1 MSWDLLACGAF
12 VLAATALL
20 GSPGPG
26 IVALVAVG
34 RARGFLGGLRF
45 YAGLQVGLAIAAG
58 IAAAG
63 VASVL
68 QTIPAATVTM
78 TIVATAYLVY
88 LAYRIATSPV
98 GSPGGEEAPSTSAVA
113 GLLLGVINPKTLVAF
128 ASLFAS
134 QAIIKSSPQDDI
146 MVKWVLCV
154 IVMIVVDFA
163 WLLAGAA
170 LHRWTLQPR
179 TERALNLFLALA
191 IIAAAVLALI

>member
-26 IVALVAVG
+26 IIALVAVG
-34 RARGFLGGLRF
+34 RARGFMGGLRF
-45 YAGLQVGLAIAAG
+45 YAGLQVGLAVAAG

-63 VASVL
+63 IASVL
-68 QTIPAATVTM
+68 QAAPAATAAM
-78 TIVATAYLVY
+78 TIIATIYLVY

-98 GSPGGEEAPSTSAVA
+98 GSSGGEVPSTSAVA
-113 GLLLGVINPKTLVAF
+113 GLLLGIVNPKTLVAF

-134 QAIIKSSPQDDI
+134 QAIIKSNPQDDI

-154 IVMIVVDFA
+154 LVMIIVDFA

-170 LHRWTLQPR
+170 LHRWTLQPKF
-179 TERALNLFLALA
+179 ERALNLALAAAIVAAAMLALM
-191 IIAAAVLALI
+191 

>member
-26 IVALVAVG
+26 IIALVAVG
-34 RARGFLGGLRF
+34 RARGFMGGLRF
-45 YAGLQVGLAIAAG
+45 YAGLQVGLAVAAG

-63 VASVL
+63 IASVL
-68 QTIPAATVTM
+68 QAAPAATAAM
-78 TIVATAYLVY
+78 TIIATIYLVY

-98 GSPGGEEAPSTSAVA
+98 GSPVGEEAPSTSAVA
-113 GLLLGVINPKTLVAF
+113 GLLLGIVNPKTLVAF

-134 QAIIKSSPQDDI
+134 QAIIKSDPQDDI

-170 LHRWTLQPR
+170 LHRWTLQPKF
-179 TERALNLFLALA
+179 ERALNLVLAAAIVAAAMLALM
-191 IIAAAVLALI
+191 